1 MFNIKE
7 NIMKQNERK
16 FLTIIL
22 SFFAVMIMVC
32 GVIAYIRHQEEKQ
45 VDLRTLSGGYESK

>member
-1 MFNIKE
+1 
-7 NIMKQNERK
+7 MKQNERK

-32 GVIAYIRHQEEKQ
+32 GVIAYVRHQEEKQ
-45 VDLRTLSGGYESK
+45 VDLRTLSGGI